1 VTVPTIP
8 PGDATP
14 PKPPPPTRTMWDLGA
29 WRIEKRLRVGW
40 VTEGLALIL
49 AVLIAIG
56 LSALL
61 IVISEAD
68 VGEAYKALL
77 EGAFGSRRSTFES
90 LVQATPLIFTGLA
103 AAIAFRA
110 RIWNIGGE
118 GQFFAGAM
126 GGWWVANAWGDS
138 LPQLV
143 ILLISVLAAA
153 LAGAVWASIAG
164 VLKARFDTNEIITTV
179 MLNFVIGFILSY
191 LLGGPWRS
199 PDTFYFQTERMPEAS
214 WLPRFIEES
223 RLHWGFA
230 LAIIVAIATYILIWK
245 TPLGFEIRGLG
256 INQQA
261 AKFKGIS
268 VAATTVIVMAL
279 SGAVAGLAGMSEV
292 AGLHHRLQLDIS
304 IGYGFTGIIIALIG
318 RLHPAGVVAA
328 AIAFGALINGA
339 TFMQITTGTPSAL
352 IQVIQGMVLVLV
364 LIAAV
369 FVRYRIRR
377 INADD

>member
-1 VTVPTIP
+1 MTAPTIP
-8 PGDATP
+8 PSDTSP
-14 PKPPPPTRTMWDLGA
+14 PEPALPQLGKWDYRN
-29 WRIEKRLRVGW
+29 WRVEKRLSVGW
-40 VTEGLALIL
+40 VREGIFLVL
-49 AVLIAIG
+49 AVVIAIG

-61 IVISEAD
+61 IAMSGAN
-68 VGEAYKALL
+68 VGDAYKALL
-77 EGAFGSRRSTFES
+77 DGAFGSRRSTLES

-143 ILLISVLAAA
+143 ILLVSVLAAA

-164 VLKARFDTNEIITTV
+164 FLKAKFDTNEIITTV
-179 MLNFVIGFILSY
+179 MLNFVILFILSY

-199 PDTFYFQTERMPEAS
+199 PDTYYFQTVRMPETS
-214 WLPRFIEES
+214 WLPKFIEES

-230 LAIIVAIATYILIWK
+230 LALIFAVITYILIWK

-256 INQQA
+256 INKQA

-268 VAATTVIVMAL
+268 VSATIVIVMAL

-318 RLHPAGVVAA
+318 RLHPLGVVIS
-328 AIAFGALINGA
+328 AIFFGALVNGA

-352 IQVIQGMVLVLV
+352 IEVIQGLVLILV

-369 FVRYRIRR
+369 VVRYRIRR
-377 INADD
+377 VQADG